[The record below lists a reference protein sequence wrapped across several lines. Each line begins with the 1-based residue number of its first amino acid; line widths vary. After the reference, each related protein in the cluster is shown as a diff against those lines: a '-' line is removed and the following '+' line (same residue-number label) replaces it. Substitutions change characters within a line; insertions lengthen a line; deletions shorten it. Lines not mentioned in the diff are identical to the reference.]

1 MLKVFILAVQKQQQS
16 VMLATPGAPVD
27 PINVLKRNL
36 KKKVEAG
43 VEAKVAGLPGNSS
56 PYAMLT
62 GETENGTP
70 VERFVKLQDRAGAS
84 KFVTGTP
91 ANIPVA
97 NSTRRN
103 RNIRTASKRNL
114 QPALEDIG
122 GGGGNDDLDEMAEN
136 DGSPKLPKRNR

>member
-1 MLKVFILAVQKQQQS
+1 MLNLKVFTLAVQKQQQS

-114 QPALEDIG
+114 QPALQVTIVIHNFFFIFFDKVK
-122 GGGGNDDLDEMAEN
+122 LEM
-136 DGSPKLPKRNR
+136 KK